1 MLGTKSQSVRD
12 FGKKTAKTAM
22 GVGKKVVKVAGA
34 VAAVAAAGIKIHSI
48 IKGDPEEKRKEEYF
62 QSKRDADEKDKAD
75 GEKRLLNKKLNQTEG
90 ERRAELARKKVDEEK
105 VKERKA
111 REDAYIISR
120 GDARKEKKV
129 AESSAAKAKVEKD
142 IRDDKNSA
150 KKERERMEKET
161 RDRIRA
167 NKAKADAKEKKQREE
182 AQRDKKI
189 VDKAKRI
196 AEDSRKKKEEQLKK
210 EADARKTKLQ
220 KAKAKGKQIKLAV
233 KKKGAGGSI
242 YD

>member
-90 ERRAELARKKVDEEK
+90 ERRAELARKKVEEEK

-111 REDAYIISR
+111 RNESYIISQS
-120 GDARKEKKV
+120 DSTKAKKV
-129 AESSAAKAKVEKD
+129 SDSAAAKAKVEKD
-142 IRDDKNSA
+142 IRDSKSA
-150 KKERERMEKET
+150 SKKEAERMAKET
-161 RDRIRA
+161 RDRNKRNVAFGESKMSLSEIREGCY
-167 NKAKADAKEKKQREE
+167 AKTESGAKGRMKLTSKDKNRC
-182 AQRDKKI
+182 DKKH
-189 VDKAKRI
+189 K
-196 AEDSRKKKEEQLKK
+196 
-210 EADARKTKLQ
+210 Q
-220 KAKAKGKQIKLAV
+220 K
-233 KKKGAGGSI
+233 
-242 YD
+242 